1 MSQMQ
6 RIKRNRLYGAAE
18 SVKKTQMFLVAL
30 TLTGFISLP
39 SLAEANGALDTIEG
53 QTLKKTD
60 WQIEKPTYVQDSTIT
75 ADSVSF
81 KDQTYLSDNTGAAGN
96 TDWQNYP
103 NQAAPFQL
111 DYNTSLKANQRVEIA
126 NLKVGQTD
134 PSTMSPMAAF
144 SLAGASVAVPT
155 LDIHDISSAE
165 KNTNRKLIGLSTS
178 YGQTGDS
185 SNPTYQGSSIKA
197 DTISIRTISTN
208 SAGQL
213 IGANMGAVNWE
224 PSTKNGEMNL
234 SIQDIHNEKTTPT
247 IMDTEVTAG
256 NVAYG
261 MLNDLSQDPS
271 FIKNVPFTVSG
282 TTTIGNIT
290 ADYGSAVGTY
300 VVSAA
305 ADDDQQNN
313 YVRFHQLDMSGI
325 QGSDISIG
333 LYGGVGKIRV
343 ENAIINMT
351 GKNNEYAGLYTASVP
366 DFTAAKVKEF
376 ALAGPYEG
384 SIYMDNAAGRYTING
399 NVLADQANHQL
410 ILQAMYNMMK
420 SQLSQSG
427 FTDEQIQEQLK
438 PYEEQ
443 LEQQKKYVS
452 GNINLG
458 GRLSLYGDVYAK
470 NGGTVNLHLAE
481 NSTFEGQA
489 DSYTDFDAAGSL
501 TPRTVNINDSLDD
514 TAFGKWNRL
523 DEKTDGFYQNYG
535 LPKLTEG
542 TINITMDPG
551 STWTA
556 RGKSF
561 ITSLDFNGGGLVDTR
576 KGHGVSVNIEKLTGN
591 GGTFLMDFSRD
602 PARSDMLYIKDISS
616 AGTQNIQGYLL
627 PGTKPEEL
635 KGMRFATTGGD
646 DYKRGT
652 GKFTVSL
659 TQGQGVNNVSL
670 VVKNEKFDPTA
681 VAVNESFNG
690 GKNGMGTYKLGN
702 DYVTAVFSGKEY
714 THKVPDMTKVM
725 QARQTGETYLDD
737 KGNFLPEYMKEETIE
752 NPVKEGTNWYID
764 TAVTT
769 PSDSGKIIKKS
780 SQLDYTNA
788 IYGIYTDNLNKRL
801 GEARYSAD
809 GDGLWT
815 RIRHDKLGREN
826 TYGAKNTMD
835 ELGYDWKREET
846 SFGRH
851 VQGMAFDYMNGTV
864 DFKEVN
870 GHGED
875 KRYGFW
881 LYDTRLGNHGHYTDL
896 IAKYGR
902 LTNKYD
908 LYPEAGDK
916 VHGDYKNNY
925 FSLSFEYGRKK
936 DLGSSWYVESQG
948 QLQYTHL
955 SNADFTTSQGT
966 DVHLSGVNSLIS
978 RLGFRFGWDTG
989 RNATFYMN
997 LDWLHEFLGD
1007 QDIFAVDSTG
1017 IMDVTG
1023 YNRGSWYNWGAGLS
1037 THVGRNT
1044 YLFIQGDHAFGQ
1056 HMEHTWSFEAGA
1068 NFRF

>member
-1 MSQMQ
+1 M
-6 RIKRNRLYGAAE
+6 
-18 SVKKTQMFLVAL
+18 
-30 TLTGFISLP
+30 
-39 SLAEANGALDTIEG
+39 
-53 QTLKKTD
+53 
-60 WQIEKPTYVQDSTIT
+60 
-75 ADSVSF
+75 
-81 KDQTYLSDNTGAAGN
+81 
-96 TDWQNYP
+96 
-103 NQAAPFQL
+103 
-111 DYNTSLKANQRVEIA
+111 
-126 NLKVGQTD
+126 
-134 PSTMSPMAAF
+134 
-144 SLAGASVAVPT
+144 
-155 LDIHDISSAE
+155 
-165 KNTNRKLIGLSTS
+165 
-178 YGQTGDS
+178 
-185 SNPTYQGSSIKA
+185 
-197 DTISIRTISTN
+197 
-208 SAGQL
+208 
-213 IGANMGAVNWE
+213 
-224 PSTKNGEMNL
+224 
-234 SIQDIHNEKTTPT
+234 
-247 IMDTEVTAG
+247 
-256 NVAYG
+256 
-261 MLNDLSQDPS
+261 
-271 FIKNVPFTVSG
+271 
-282 TTTIGNIT
+282 
-290 ADYGSAVGTY
+290 
-300 VVSAA
+300 
-305 ADDDQQNN
+305 
-313 YVRFHQLDMSGI
+313 
-325 QGSDISIG
+325 
-333 LYGGVGKIRV
+333 
-343 ENAIINMT
+343 
-351 GKNNEYAGLYTASVP
+351 
-366 DFTAAKVKEF
+366 
-376 ALAGPYEG
+376 
-384 SIYMDNAAGRYTING
+384 
-399 NVLADQANHQL
+399 
-410 ILQAMYNMMK
+410 
-420 SQLSQSG
+420 
-427 FTDEQIQEQLK
+427 
-438 PYEEQ
+438 
-443 LEQQKKYVS
+443 
-452 GNINLG
+452 
-458 GRLSLYGDVYAK
+458 
-470 NGGTVNLHLAE
+470 
-481 NSTFEGQA
+481 
-489 DSYTDFDAAGSL
+489 
-501 TPRTVNINDSLDD
+501 
-514 TAFGKWNRL
+514 
-523 DEKTDGFYQNYG
+523 
-535 LPKLTEG
+535 
-542 TINITMDPG
+542 
-551 STWTA
+551 
-556 RGKSF
+556 
-561 ITSLDFNGGGLVDTR
+561 
-576 KGHGVSVNIEKLTGN
+576 
-591 GGTFLMDFSRD
+591 
-602 PARSDMLYIKDISS
+602 
-616 AGTQNIQGYLL
+616 
-627 PGTKPEEL
+627 
-635 KGMRFATTGGD
+635 
-646 DYKRGT
+646 
-652 GKFTVSL
+652 
-659 TQGQGVNNVSL
+659 SL

-936 DLGSSWYVESQG
+936 DLGSSWYVEPQG

-978 RLGFRFGWDTG
+978 RLGFRFGRDTG